1 MMVTALRL
9 LFRSE
14 SCRRLKSHL
23 FLSLQPPFACE
34 FSPAVGGLLICQ
46 ENRGEMFRAAYLLS
60 FVWPHGLAAQFVVDM
75 CVPKDVPE
83 GRLAGLHCFGGLG
96 WSGRRRVFGLATVQR
111 GR

>member
-60 FVWPHGLAAQFVVDM
+60 FVWPHGLSPDFVVAM
-75 CVPKDVPE
+75 EEPWEVPE
-83 GRLAGLHCFGGLG
+83 ELFFKMHCFWGPAC
-96 WSGRRRVFGLATVQR
+96 SG
-111 GR
+111 